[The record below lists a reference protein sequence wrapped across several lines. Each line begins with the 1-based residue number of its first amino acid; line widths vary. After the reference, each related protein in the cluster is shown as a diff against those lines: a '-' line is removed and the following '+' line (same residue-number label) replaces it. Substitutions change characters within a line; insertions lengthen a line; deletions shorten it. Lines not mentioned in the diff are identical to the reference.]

1 MGTVH
6 RGISF
11 LSLTRVGGAGG
22 IRRRLRTRPPVAR
35 RDARACGIAN
45 DAGPGRSPGLQ
56 ADAIASSAPP
66 SRAVGA
72 VASGSDLGLPT
83 VAGAAPE
90 WEFLQEIRT
99 GVPFHPASAYTPAG
113 APVAARSVRIPR
125 PGATWMGFQSRSV
138 DV

>member
-22 IRRRLRTRPPVAR
+22 NRRRLRTRPPVAR

-56 ADAIASSAPP
+56 ADAIASSDPP
-66 SRAVGA
+66 SRAVDAFRGPAQLGWDFSPGRWTYRRPKVRLRRKPSGA
-72 VASGSDLGLPT
+72 LRSAGIVQPTELG
-83 VAGAAPE
+83 
-90 WEFLQEIRT
+90 
-99 GVPFHPASAYTPAG
+99 
-113 APVAARSVRIPR
+113 
-125 PGATWMGFQSRSV
+125 
-138 DV
+138 